1 MEYKTVLQGRWRWD
15 QEHIN
20 IKEGRVAL
28 MHVRRLC
35 RSMKNY
41 GKHHTFIGD
50 NLVSLC
56 CFEKGRARSWS
67 LNVLCRRIAAYSMAC
82 QF

>member
-1 MEYKTVLQGRWRWD
+1 MREVELQTYVPPVESVWTDSMKYKTVLQGRWRWD

-41 GKHHTFIGD
+41 GKHHAFIGD
-50 NLVSLC
+50 NL
-56 CFEKGRARSWS
+56 
-67 LNVLCRRIAAYSMAC
+67 
-82 QF
+82 